1 MSENTNP
8 EQGSAKTVSQAA
20 NAFLSL
26 MDSPTEE
33 AQAQPQV
40 ETQEQVEM
48 EAEQSEEVEA
58 SSEDY
63 TDESAEETEYQE
75 EEPEETPTYKVKI
88 DNEEVEVTLDELL
101 QGYSRTKDYTKK
113 TQALAETRKAI
124 EAEKSKIEEAK
135 QLRDTYAQR
144 LEVMEQVLTRQ
155 MGEQENLAELKESD
169 PIGYAIK
176 VAERAE
182 QEKQMQAIQAEK
194 QRVAQQQQAEQQER
208 LKQHLQQEAEKLKQ
222 AIPEFKDE
230 AKAEAVRKDIR
241 SYAKSVGFSDEEL
254 AQVYDAR
261 AVQTLYKA
269 MMYEKLTKGK
279 DVAMKKV
286 QQAPKVLKSGS
297 STPQDGERE
306 ATKKQWQKLKQSGKK
321 ADAAKLFEKFI

>member
-8 EQGSAKTVSQAA
+8 NGSVTVTEAA

-33 AQAQPQV
+33 AQAQPEV
-40 ETQEQVEM
+40 EEKEQVEM
-48 EAEQSEEVEA
+48 EAEESEEVEA

-63 TDESAEETEYQE
+63 EDESAEETVEQVE
-75 EEPEETPTYKVKI
+75 EEQETPKYRVKV

-113 TQALAETRKAI
+113 TQALAETRKSV
-124 EAEKSKIEEAK
+124 EAEKAKIEEAK

-144 LEVMEQVLTRQ
+144 LQVIEQMLSQ
-155 MGEQENLAELKESD
+155 PSDEENLAELKETD

-182 QEKQMQAIQAEK
+182 KEKQLQAVQAER
-194 QRVAQQQQAEQQER
+194 QRLAQQQQQEQQEA
-208 LKQHLQQEAEKLKQ
+208 LKQHLASEAQKLKEW
-222 AIPEFKDE
+222 IPEFKDE
-230 AKAEAVRKDIR
+230 AKAEVTRRQIKE
-241 SYAKSVGFSDEEL
+241 YAKSIGFTDQEL
-254 AQVYDAR
+254 ANVYDAR

-269 MMYEKLTKGK
+269 MKYEAMVKGK
-279 DVAMKKV
+279 TM
-286 QQAPKVLKSGS
+286 
-297 STPQDGERE
+297 
-306 ATKKQWQKLKQSGKK
+306 ATKKVAEAPKTMKAGTSNPQSAEKDAVKKDFQKLKQSGKK
-321 ADAAKLFEKFI
+321 ADAAKLFERFI

>member
-8 EQGSAKTVSQAA
+8 QGSVTVSQAA

-33 AQAQPQV
+33 AQQAQPEVDQ
-40 ETQEQVEM
+40 QEPVEM

-75 EEPEETPTYKVKI
+75 EEPEETPTYRVKV

-124 EAEKSKIEEAK
+124 EAEKARIEEAK

-144 LEVMEQVLTRQ
+144 LQVIEEMLSQ
-155 MGEQENLAELKESD
+155 GDDKENLAELKETD

-182 QEKQMQAIQAEK
+182 KEKQLQAVQAER
-194 QRVAQQQQAEQQER
+194 QRLAQQQQQEQQEV
-208 LKQHLQQEAEKLKQ
+208 LKQHLASEAQKLKEW
-222 AIPEFKDE
+222 IPEFRDE
-230 AKAEAVRKDIR
+230 AKAEVARRQIKE
-241 SYAKSVGFSDEEL
+241 YAKSIGFTDQEL
-254 AQVYDAR
+254 ANVYDAR

-269 MMYEKLTKGK
+269 MQYEKLVKGK
-279 DVAMKKV
+279 GV
-286 QQAPKVLKSGS
+286 
-297 STPQDGERE
+297 
-306 ATKKQWQKLKQSGKK
+306 ATKKVAEAPKTLKAGTSNPQSSEKDAVKKDFQKLKSTGKK
-321 ADAAKLFEKFI
+321 ADAAKLFERFI